1 MRDAVILAVLGMGTV
16 LILLFV
22 INLMIVA
29 IGKLFG
35 PKETKKIENPKQ
47 GGAVSSPAAAAPVTP
62 AASYKDEAIVACKT
76 LLAGGGEER
85 QTGRAH
91 GARRFFQLYRSRG
104 GRALA
109 ACVGGGQHGDLACR
123 RRVWRADAVF
133 PGIYRFGAGRVC
145 TQRISAG
152 RFVAAA
158 EPADHGFDRPD
169 VALCAKSA

>member
-62 AASYKDEAIVACKT
+62 AASSKDEAIVAVLAAAVAAYLNT
-76 LLAGGGEER
+76 SPDRVRLVVRPIQTSAALAGTELILEKER
-85 QTGRAH
+85 KR
-91 GARRFFQLYRSRG
+91 L
-104 GRALA
+104 L
-109 ACVGGGQHGDLACR
+109 
-123 RRVWRADAVF
+123 
-133 PGIYRFGAGRVC
+133 
-145 TQRISAG
+145 
-152 RFVAAA
+152 
-158 EPADHGFDRPD
+158 
-169 VALCAKSA
+169 

>member
-62 AASYKDEAIVACKT
+62 AASSKDEAIVAV
-76 LLAGGGEER
+76 
-85 QTGRAH
+85 
-91 GARRFFQLYRSRG
+91 
-104 GRALA
+104 LA
-109 ACVGGGQHGDLACR
+109 AA
-123 RRVWRADAVF
+123 
-133 PGIYRFGAGRVC
+133 
-145 TQRISAG
+145 
-152 RFVAAA
+152 VAAYLNLSLI
-158 EPADHGFDRPD
+158 HI
-169 VALCAKSA
+169 

>member
-62 AASYKDEAIVACKT
+62 AASSKDEAIVAV
-76 LLAGGGEER
+76 
-85 QTGRAH
+85 
-91 GARRFFQLYRSRG
+91 
-104 GRALA
+104 LA
-109 ACVGGGQHGDLACR
+109 AAVAPD
-123 RRVWRADAVF
+123 RVRLVVRPIQTSAAWAQ
-133 PGIYRFGAGRVC
+133 AGRLE
-145 TQRISAG
+145 QN
-152 RFVAAA
+152 
-158 EPADHGFDRPD
+158 
-169 VALCAKSA
+169 